1 MKIEDL
7 NDPTKSMVGGA
18 DMTIWMVMFGAL
30 LVIAVVL
37 TFLNRDSLGK

>member
-7 NDPTKSMVGGA
+7 NDPTKSMVGDA

-30 LVIAVVL
+30 VIIAVVL
-37 TFLNRDSLGK
+37 AFLNRNAER